1 MRKFILVFIEIVF
14 RTFCLLFEVYAFLKF
29 LSHHKQY
36 AVFCTLESPM
46 WKDNVHQKKDNLAL
60 KINEHFSLSYRLTIL
75 YRKKYVEIIYLKKWQ
90 FVLCIPLHLL

>member
-1 MRKFILVFIEIVF
+1 
-14 RTFCLLFEVYAFLKF
+14 
-29 LSHHKQY
+29 
-36 AVFCTLESPM
+36 M

-60 KINEHFSLSYRLTIL
+60 KINEHFSLSYRLTFL

>member
-1 MRKFILVFIEIVF
+1 MVAYVFNVRKFILVFIEIVF

-46 WKDNVHQKKDNLAL
+46 WKDNVHKK
-60 KINEHFSLSYRLTIL
+60 
-75 YRKKYVEIIYLKKWQ
+75 KKKKR
-90 FVLCIPLHLL
+90 

>member
-1 MRKFILVFIEIVF
+1 
-14 RTFCLLFEVYAFLKF
+14 
-29 LSHHKQY
+29 
-36 AVFCTLESPM
+36 M